1 MEWAPIVGTAV
12 GTGIF
17 TIWHKAF
24 AEFFAPV
31 ITFLQKEKI
40 DTVKEKI
47 EELKSFREEEKVFI
61 PKRSMKECGDYM
73 DSGWSDGAA
82 PGRAFEKMEAAIA
95 ISMSEET
102 ARKVTNTCKKL
113 LEVYAMESYRKKQ
126 FERVRDALMVTHP
139 NMAKEIDM
147 DLFSQCALWEGKIAL
162 YR

>member
-40 DTVKEKI
+40 DSVKEKI
-47 EELKSFREEEKVFI
+47 EELKPFREEEVFSVA
-61 PKRSMKECGDYM
+61 PPVKDYGDYM
-73 DSGWSDGAA
+73 DSGWSDGST
-82 PGRAFEKMEAAIA
+82 PGRAFEKMEAVLDT
-95 ISMSEET
+95 SMSEET

-113 LEVYAMESYRKKQ
+113 LKVYAMESYRKKQ
-126 FERVRDALMVTHP
+126 FERIRDALLVDHP
-139 NMAKEIDM
+139 SMAREIDM